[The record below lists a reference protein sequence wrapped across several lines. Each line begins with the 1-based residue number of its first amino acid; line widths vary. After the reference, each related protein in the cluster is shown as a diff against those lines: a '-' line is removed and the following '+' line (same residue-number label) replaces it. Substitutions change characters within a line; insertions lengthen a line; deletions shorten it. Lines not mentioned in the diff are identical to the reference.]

1 MCPQHKQ
8 VSVRRSPPGV
18 KSGLSRNG
26 SETQAI
32 CRDHGRSCQV
42 CATGMRKGW
51 TLLGHRSFFAVHAQ
65 SVRKSH
71 PALTDLHE
79 CTCWNSGGFKWRN
92 ASALGNYDADSS
104 LGGEHQLFPGQEIS
118 SAMSEIYA
126 AAADQKVRRLFQ
138 EILEFKQSAP
148 GLRFTKLGVMTS
160 YLGHECRALIPC
172 RFDQ

>member
-32 CRDHGRSCQV
+32 CRDHGRSFEV

-51 TLLGHRSFFAVHAQ
+51 TLLGHRGFFAVHAQ

-71 PALTDLHE
+71 PAPTDLHE
-79 CTCWNSGGFKWRN
+79 CTCWNSSGFKWRN
-92 ASALGNYDADSS
+92 ASALGNYDADCS
-104 LGGEHQLFPGQEIS
+104 LGGEHQLFPGQGIRPFS
-118 SAMSEIYA
+118 H
-126 AAADQKVRRLFQ
+126 V
-138 EILEFKQSAP
+138 
-148 GLRFTKLGVMTS
+148 GKLGSGCWSEGKEAVPGD
-160 YLGHECRALIPC
+160 LGVQAISARLAFHELGGDDKLSGPGV
-172 RFDQ
+172 